1 MSSALPR
8 VSPVI
13 FPDRWDLPGKPDSAS
28 PLIADAYRQT
38 QFQLGSDLRLLSEGM
53 NIQLQV
59 IKDSS
64 PSQFRTLPACC
75 DVDVLVAGV
84 SGASAM
90 QRLPSSRGSY
100 PSGPLL
106 IRGACEAIA
115 AENQSGGEEHQQ
127 FLSMA
132 GPDAA
137 AAREA
142 SRDRDRH
149 RQLLCRFDA
158 GGDERLGA
166 VFRAAAEF
174 SRQHFGV
181 TVLETAPESSRLRLA
196 VTFADQ
202 TFHFGWRSCCSAGCY
217 PFAWCQ
223 LEMALAEESPFFA
236 SEVTREAAGDYL
248 SAMAAAVEHP
258 NRCRIEEIVEDGTR
272 RYLLHNFRRQSSGA
286 PQKLFL

>member
-1 MSSALPR
+1 MSSPLPR

-38 QFQLGSDLRLLSEGM
+38 QFQLGSDLRLLAEGM
-53 NIQLQV
+53 NLQIQV
-59 IKDSS
+59 VKDSA
-64 PSQFRTLPACC
+64 PSQFRTLPLAVMSMYWSRAFLAIS
-75 DVDVLVAGV
+75 DAATAL
-84 SGASAM
+84 
-90 QRLPSSRGSY
+90 SRGSY

-115 AENQSGGEEHQQ
+115 AENQSGGAEHPLFLAWLAEAQQ
-127 FLSMA
+127 PHEKHRATEVGMGNYFA
-132 GPDAA
+132 GSTLAD
-137 AAREA
+137 
-142 SRDRDRH
+142 DH
-149 RQLLCRFDA
+149 
-158 GGDERLGA
+158 RLGA

-181 TVLETAPESSRLRLA
+181 TVLETAPESSRVRLA

-202 TFHFGWRSCCSAGCY
+202 TFHFGWAQLLLGWMLSLCVA
-217 PFAWCQ
+217 Q
-223 LEMALAEESPFFA
+223 LEMVLAEGSPFFA
-236 SEVTREAAGDYL
+236 SEATREAARDYITRAL
-248 SAMAAAVEHP
+248 AATEHS
-258 NRCRIEEIVEDGTR
+258 NRCHIEEMVEDGTR